1 MSMLTQTQRL
11 IAALLETKSL
21 TVPEMAQQLGIHEMG
36 VQSATN
42 ALVRRRVLV
51 RLAREPG
58 KPFSY
63 RRAKGRAAA

>member
-1 MSMLTQTQRL
+1 MSTLTQTQRL
-11 IAALLETKSL
+11 ITTLLETQSL
-21 TVPEMAQQLGIHEMG
+21 TVPEMAQLLGIHEMG

-51 RLAREPG
+51 RLPREPG

-63 RRAKGRAAA
+63 RHAKGRVAA